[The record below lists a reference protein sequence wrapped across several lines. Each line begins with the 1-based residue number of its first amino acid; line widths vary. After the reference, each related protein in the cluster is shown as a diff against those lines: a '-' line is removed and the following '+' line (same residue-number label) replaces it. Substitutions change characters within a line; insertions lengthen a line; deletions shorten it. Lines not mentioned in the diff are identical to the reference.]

1 MVKSASLSQ
10 WRRSPSTF
18 EEFSVK
24 RVMGKGRDIL
34 EREG

>member
-1 MVKSASLSQ
+1 MLPSKKSL
-10 WRRSPSTF
+10 STF
-18 EEFSVK
+18 EESSVK